1 MRRSTQ
7 PLAGF
12 FQVPNGLLLF
22 LALTFVLDET
32 CVLSDILALDLQ
44 SGMWRLCFKDKVVVA
59 VWAILVALVK
69 LLNVLAESLFALFA
83 CKDHFEG
90 GLEVVCFRLGVAFS
104 AIEPFAACCRAV
116 LVMGLR
122 RDGGGSEGLAAGR
135 ADRDLGVED
144 VFAAA
149 C

>member
-7 PLAGF
+7 PLAGL
-12 FQVPNGLLLF
+12 FQVPDGLLLF
-22 LALTFVLDET
+22 LALTLVLDET
-32 CVLSDILALDLQ
+32 CVLSHILALDLQ
-44 SGMWRLCFKDKVVVA
+44 SSMWRLCFKDKVVVA
-59 VWAILVALVK
+59 VWAILVALFK

-83 CKDHFEG
+83 RKDHFEG
-90 GLEVVCFRLGVAFS
+90 GLEVVCFRLGVTFS
-104 AIEPFAACCRAV
+104 AIEPFAACCGAV

-122 RDGGGSEGLAAGR
+122 RDGGGSERLAAGR

-144 VFAAA
+144 VFAAP